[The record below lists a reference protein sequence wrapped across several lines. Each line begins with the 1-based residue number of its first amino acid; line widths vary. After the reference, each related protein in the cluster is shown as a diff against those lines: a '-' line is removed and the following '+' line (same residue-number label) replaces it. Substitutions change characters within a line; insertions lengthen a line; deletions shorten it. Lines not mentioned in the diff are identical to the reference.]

1 MAVYTKLNQNK
12 VEEILSK
19 YNLGKLD
26 SFKAIEEGVENTNYF
41 LSINKKKFILTI
53 YEKRVKSKNLPFFSE
68 LMSSLNKA
76 NFKCPA
82 PILNKKNETITDF
95 DGKKLMIVSFL
106 EGKAKQNLSPTNCRS
121 VGTEIAKMHD
131 LTKNLK
137 LSRGNDLSI
146 ESWRKIFDSVKD
158 KCTKIHRDLPKL
170 IEENLKDVEKNWPKN
185 LPKGIIHADLFHDN
199 IFFIQDKFSGVIDFY
214 FSCEDFLAFEIAIC
228 FNALCFDGLKSN
240 LSFNV
245 TKAKNFI
252 DGYTSVRKL
261 NNEEIDSIKVKAKI
275 GDKKRFNIIKDKK
288 SITII
293 PFKSLFFLCEMYK
306 DDKKLKHSIIIKNLS
321 LNI

>member
-26 SFKAIEEGVENTNYF
+26 TFKGIEEGIENTNYF
-41 LSINKKKFILTI
+41 LLVNKKKFILTI
-53 YEKRVKSKNLPFFSE
+53 YEKRMKSKDLPFFSE
-68 LMSSLNKA
+68 LMSLLNKS

-82 PILNKKNETITDF
+82 PIPNNKNKTITDF
-95 DGKKLMIVSFL
+95 EGKKLMIVSFL
-106 EGKAKQNLSPTNCRS
+106 EGKSKKNLSPINCKS

-131 LTKNLK
+131 LTKNFK
-137 LSRGNDLSI
+137 LSRSNDLSI
-146 ESWRKIFDSVKD
+146 KSWRKIFDSVKD
-158 KCTKIHRDLPKL
+158 KCTKIHKDLPKL
-170 IEENLKDVEKNWPKN
+170 IDENLKNVEINWPKN

-199 IFFIQDKFSGVIDFY
+199 IFFVQDKFSGVIDFY

-228 FNALCFDGLKSN
+228 FNALCFDGYKSN

-261 NNEEIDSIKVKAKI
+261 KNEELDSIKVLSQGAAL
-275 GDKKRFNIIKDKK
+275 RFLLTRVFDALNPVKGSIVKIKDPIEYLKRLEFHK
-288 SITII
+288 DS
-293 PFKSLFFLCEMYK
+293 KNHENYFF
-306 DDKKLKHSIIIKNLS
+306 
-321 LNI
+321 

>member
-1 MAVYTKLNQNK
+1 
-12 VEEILSK
+12 
-19 YNLGKLD
+19 
-26 SFKAIEEGVENTNYF
+26 
-41 LSINKKKFILTI
+41 
-53 YEKRVKSKNLPFFSE
+53 
-68 LMSSLNKA
+68 MSSLNKA

-252 DGYTSVRKL
+252 D
-261 NNEEIDSIKVKAKI
+261 
-275 GDKKRFNIIKDKK
+275 
-288 SITII
+288 
-293 PFKSLFFLCEMYK
+293 
-306 DDKKLKHSIIIKNLS
+306 
-321 LNI
+321 

>member
-261 NNEEIDSIKVKAKI
+261 NNEEIDSIKVLSQGAAL
-275 GDKKRFNIIKDKK
+275 RFLLTRVFDTLNPIEGSIVKIKDPMEYLKRLEFHK
-288 SITII
+288 NS
-293 PFKSLFFLCEMYK
+293 KNHENYFF
-306 DDKKLKHSIIIKNLS
+306 
-321 LNI
+321 